1 MVPAGTT
8 EAKMGGAAMSNN
20 FPFELGAYARRND
33 PETSREAAEG
43 SLPGWMT
50 HAMQILPAFLHADL
64 NAYEASVKSGMIER
78 SACPWHR
85 VSDLK
90 RLGLI
95 EPTGEKRAGA
105 TDRMQMVY
113 RITNK
118 GRAALTSK

>member
-1 MVPAGTT
+1 
-8 EAKMGGAAMSNN
+8 MSNN
-20 FPFELGAYARRND
+20 FPFELGAFARASD
-33 PETSREAAEG
+33 PETSSEAAQG
-43 SLPGWMT
+43 SLPGWMS
-50 HAMQILPAFLHADL
+50 HAMQILPAFASAEL

-95 EPTGEKRAGA
+95 EPTGEKRVGA

-113 RITNK
+113 RITDK
-118 GRAALTSK
+118 GRTALTSK

>member
-1 MVPAGTT
+1 
-8 EAKMGGAAMSNN
+8 MSND
-20 FPFELGAYARRND
+20 FPFELAAFARASD
-33 PETSREAAEG
+33 PETSREAAQG

-64 NAYEASVKSGMIER
+64 PAYEASVKSGMIDR

-95 EPTGEKRAGA
+95 EPTGEKRKGA
-105 TDRMQMVY
+105 TDRMQMVH
-113 RITNK
+113 RITEK
-118 GRAALTSK
+118 GRAALQA

>member
-1 MVPAGTT
+1 
-8 EAKMGGAAMSNN
+8 MSNN

-43 SLPGWMT
+43 SLPGWMS

-64 NAYEASVKSGMIER
+64 TAYEASVKSGIIEI

-95 EPTGEKRAGA
+95 EPTGKKRKGA
-105 TDRMQMVY
+105 TDRMQMVH
-113 RITNK
+113 RITDK
-118 GRAALTSK
+118 GRAALQA